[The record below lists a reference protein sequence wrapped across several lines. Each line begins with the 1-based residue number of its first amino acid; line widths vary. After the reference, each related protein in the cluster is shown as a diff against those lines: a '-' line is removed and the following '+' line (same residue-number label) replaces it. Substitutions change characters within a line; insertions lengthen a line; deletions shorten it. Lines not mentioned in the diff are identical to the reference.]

1 MISRLLDA
9 LNQVGLNPNG
19 EEIAD
24 ILWLTLQMRISEPD
38 RVHQDQ
44 VNQPDS
50 QDASSSDNLVS
61 NPKILPPQPQPQ
73 KRTSAPVKKT
83 TPSAPLYTND
93 IGTPSGEQGSLTF
106 KAPSAVSL
114 QEPLQLGKALR
125 PLMRRVLSR
134 TETVLDEVA
143 TAERIAEE
151 KILVPVLKPA
161 PERWFDLALIADE
174 SPSMGIWRRT
184 VVELQRLLERH
195 GAFRNV
201 QACGLLTNEKG
212 QIRLR
217 SGIGAAARSR
227 RLHSPNELVDP
238 SGQRLFLVVS
248 DCVSSMWR
256 DGTVTEALTPWVKSG
271 PLAIV
276 QMLPEQL
283 WERTALGL
291 SAAVQLRSLTPGT
304 PNQKLIAEGIASW
317 DVVDLESGL
326 KVPVV
331 TLEPEPLS
339 TWAQMVVGTG
349 GAKTAGFIIEL
360 PRAVGSQNNI
370 AQEEQSSLNLSA
382 EQRIHRFLNAASPI
396 ARSLAGLLA
405 AAPVISLPILRLIQR
420 TMLEQSRQVHVAEV
434 FLGGILKPESS
445 IDIHTDPDY
454 VQYGFVDEK
463 IRSILLDAIPLSSS
477 TKVLH
482 EVSDFVAKR
491 AGLSLQEFMAI
502 LQDPT
507 LPRTEAISDRV
518 RPFALVTAQVLKRLG
533 GEYIHVAERLEQQF
547 NEPQEVIDVES
558 APQLYALLIGIDYY
572 LPNNLPDGS
581 SYKSLRACV
590 RDVALV
596 KEFLQSQLR
605 VPEECILQLTSS
617 NTEGRTQP
625 PEPPE
630 YWPTYENIVAAFKQL
645 TEKAQPGDQVY
656 IYYCGHGGRTRTIYP
671 NLKGE
676 DGIDTVLVPV
686 DIGAPQSRYIRDLE
700 FELILKKMVD
710 KGLIVT
716 VVLDCSHAGGMN
728 RGNTDARVPDIIETT
743 PRPTDS
749 LVEPNNELVANRINL
764 TPGRIDSSWSPSSRN
779 YVMLAACQPN
789 EYAYEYGFNGKERNG
804 ALTYWFVDSLRV
816 MDTAITYKQLFDRIV
831 AKVHSKFPNQT
842 PQLYGEGDRIVFG
855 SDRISTQDAVI
866 VMQVDGEQKQVTLNA
881 GLAQGLSSGTRFA
894 IYPLNTTN
902 FSNKQLRL
910 AIIEVMDV
918 EASSAVARVLE
929 EADGGIGVKGQIEQ
943 GAPAVILSRPVNRV
957 RRVHLFDRKK
967 LGDAENELP
976 TQELVNQQK
985 EALDKVRQALA
996 ENGWVVEVQGEE
1008 ESHYQVAIGRR
1019 GEYEICIGMPIKNLN
1034 PALLIGDPEAPREVV
1049 NRLVHLAKYQAVQE
1063 LDNPGSKLN
1072 DSLEFVLLDQN
1083 KQPLPDQSNIT
1094 LKQGT
1099 PVYLRVK
1106 NTFLQALNVAVLD
1119 LEPTWEISQIP
1130 LQGIDAPFY
1139 QLASQETVDTRLRF
1153 KVPEGKE
1160 YEPAKET
1167 IKLFATHR
1175 SAGFRWLTLP
1185 SLDWKSEAHHEATRD
1200 LQSAFGK
1207 LQEAVGE
1214 DPNVSPSLNR
1224 GAVYEPDLNVS
1235 PSFNR
1240 KSSFVYEPD
1249 PNDEW
1254 VTKQIQI
1261 TIEP

>member
-9 LNQVGLNPNG
+9 LNKIGLNPDG

-24 ILWLTLQMRISEPD
+24 ILWLALQMRISEPD

-50 QDASSSDNLVS
+50 QEASSSDNLDSDSEIV
-61 NPKILPPQPQPQ
+61 PPQPQFP
-73 KRTSAPVKKT
+73 KRTPAPVKKT
-83 TPSAPLYTND
+83 TPSAPLYTNN
-93 IGTPSGEQGSLTF
+93 IGAEQGSLTF
-106 KAPSAVSL
+106 KTPSAPSL

-125 PLMRRVLSR
+125 PLMRRVQSR

-161 PERWFDLALIADE
+161 RERWLDLALIADE

-184 VVELQRLLERH
+184 VFELQRLLERH

-201 QACGLLTNEKG
+201 QTWGLLTTEKG

-238 SGQRLFLVVS
+238 IGQRLFLVVS

-256 DGTVTEALTPWVKSG
+256 DGTVTEALIPWVKSG

-291 SAAVQLRSLTPGT
+291 SAAVQLRSLNPGT
-304 PNQKLIAEGIASW
+304 PNQKLIAEGIDSW

-331 TLEPEPLS
+331 TLEPESLS
-339 TWAQMVVGTG
+339 RWAQMVVGAG

-360 PRAVGSQNNI
+360 PPTVGSKNNI
-370 AQEEQSSLNLSA
+370 AQEEQSAPTLSA
-382 EQRIHRFLNAASPI
+382 EQRVHRFLNAASPV

-420 TMLEQSRQVHVAEV
+420 TMLQQSRQVHIAEV

-463 IRSILLDAIPLSSS
+463 IRSILLDASPLSSS

-533 GEYIHVAERLEQQF
+533 GEYIHVAERLEQKF
-547 NEPQEVIDVES
+547 DKPQEVVDVES

-572 LPNNLPDGS
+572 LPNKLPDGV
-581 SYKSLRACV
+581 SYQSLRGCV
-590 RDVALV
+590 RDINQV
-596 KEFLQSQLR
+596 ETFLRSQLG
-605 VPEECILQLTSS
+605 VSEECILKLTSS
-617 NTEGRTQP
+617 NTDGSNQP

-630 YWPTYENIVAAFKQL
+630 CWPTYENMVAAFKQL
-645 TEKAQPGDQVY
+645 TEMAQPGDRVY
-656 IYYCGHGGRTRTIYP
+656 IHYSGHGGRTVTLYP
-671 NLKGE
+671 HLKGE
-676 DGIDTVLVPV
+676 GGMDTAFVPV
-686 DIGAPQSRYIRDLE
+686 DIAAPQGGYFRDIE
-700 FELILKKMVD
+700 FEFILKKMVN

-716 VVLDCSHAGGMN
+716 VVVDCPYAGGMVGGDSDV
-728 RGNTDARVPDIIETT
+728 RTIEIALH
-743 PRPTDS
+743 PTQS
-749 LVEPNNELVANRINL
+749 LVAANDELAANRINL
-764 TPGRIDSSWSPSSRN
+764 TQERIDSSQAPASRN
-779 YVMLAACQPN
+779 YVILAACRPDEQ
-789 EYAYEYGFNGKERNG
+789 AYEYAFKGDERNG
-804 ALTYWFVDSLRV
+804 VLTYWFLDSLRA
-816 MDTAITYKQLFDRIV
+816 MGLGITYKQLYDRIF
-831 AKVHSKFPNQT
+831 AKVHSQFPSQT
-842 PQLYGEGDRIVFG
+842 PQLFGEGDRIVFG
-855 SDRISTQDAVI
+855 SDRISIQDTVT
-866 VMQVDGEQKQVTLNA
+866 VMQVDEKQKQVTLNA
-881 GLAQGLSSGTRFA
+881 GRAQGLSSGTRFA

-902 FSNKQLRL
+902 FSNKQLQL
-910 AIIEVMDV
+910 AIIEVTDF
-918 EASSAVARVLE
+918 ESSGAVARVLE
-929 EADGGIGVKGQIEQ
+929 EVDGGIGVKGQIEQ
-943 GAPAVILSRPVNRV
+943 GAPAVILSAPVDLARRV
-957 RRVHLFDRKK
+957 RLFDRKK

-976 TQELVNQQK
+976 TQQLVNQQK
-985 EALDKVRQALA
+985 DALDKVRQALA

-1008 ESHYQVAIGRR
+1008 EAYYQVAISQQ

-1034 PALLIGDPEAPREVV
+1034 PPLSIGDPKAPKEVV
-1049 NRLVHLAKYQAVQE
+1049 KRLVHLAKYQAVQE
-1063 LDNPGSKLN
+1063 LDNP
-1072 DSLEFVLLDQN
+1072 DSELKDRLEFVLLDEK

-1094 LKQGT
+1094 LKQDT
-1099 PVYLRVK
+1099 LVFLRVQ
-1106 NTFLQALNVAVLD
+1106 NNSSRTLNVAVLD
-1119 LEPTWEISQIP
+1119 LEPTWAISQIP
-1130 LQGIDAPFY
+1130 LGGMDAAFN
-1139 QLASQETVDTRLRF
+1139 QLTPYETVDTKLRCQL
-1153 KVPEGKE
+1153 PEGKE
-1160 YEPAKET
+1160 YDRAMEVL
-1167 IKLFATHR
+1167 KLFATIEP
-1175 SAGFRWLTLP
+1175 ADFGWLILP
-1185 SLDWKSEAHHEATRD
+1185 SLDKDSLDNELEGHHEATRGI
-1200 LQSAFGK
+1200 QSTFSK
-1207 LQEAVGE
+1207 LLEAGGE
-1214 DPNVSPSLNR
+1214 VPNVPPSLKR
-1224 GAVYEPDLNVS
+1224 SSLKRSAVYT
-1235 PSFNR
+1235 
-1240 KSSFVYEPD
+1240 PD
-1249 PNDEW
+1249 PNAEW
-1254 VTKQIQI
+1254 VTKQIVI
-1261 TIEP
+1261 TGSAFL

>member
-9 LNQVGLNPNG
+9 LNKVGLNPNG

-24 ILWLTLQMRISEPD
+24 ILWLALQMRISEPD

-50 QDASSSDNLVS
+50 QDAFSSDNLGSDSEIV
-61 NPKILPPQPQPQ
+61 PPGPQFP
-73 KRTSAPVKKT
+73 KRTPAPVKKT
-83 TPSAPLYTND
+83 TPSAPLYTNN
-93 IGTPSGEQGSLTF
+93 IGTSSGEQGSLTF
-106 KAPSAVSL
+106 KTPSAPSL

-125 PLMRRVLSR
+125 PLMRRVQSR

-161 PERWFDLALIADE
+161 LERWFDLALIADE

-201 QACGLLTNEKG
+201 QTWGLLTNEKG

-238 SGQRLFLVVS
+238 IGQRLFLVVS

-256 DGTVTEALTPWVKSG
+256 DGTVTEALIPWVKSG

-304 PNQKLIAEGIASW
+304 PNQKLIAEGIPSW
-317 DVVDLESGL
+317 DVVDLKSGL

-331 TLEPEPLS
+331 TLEPESLS
-339 TWAQMVVGTG
+339 RWAQMVVGAG

-360 PRAVGSQNNI
+360 PRTVGSENNI
-370 AQEEQSSLNLSA
+370 AQEEQSSPTLSA
-382 EQRIHRFLNAASPI
+382 EQRVHRFLNAASPV

-420 TMLEQSRQVHVAEV
+420 TMLQQSRQVHVAEV
-434 FLGGILKPESS
+434 LLGGILKPESS
-445 IDIHTDPDY
+445 IDIHADPDY

-463 IRSILLDAIPLSSS
+463 IRSILLDASPLSSS

-547 NEPQEVIDVES
+547 DKPQEVVDVES

-572 LPNNLPDGS
+572 LPNIL
-581 SYKSLRACV
+581 YKSLKACV

-605 VPEECILQLTSS
+605 VPEESILQLTSS
-617 NTEGRTQP
+617 NIEDSTQP

-630 YWPTYENIVAAFKQL
+630 CWPTYENMVAAFKEL

-656 IYYCGHGGRTRTIYP
+656 IYYGGHGGRTTTIYP

-676 DGIDTVLVPV
+676 GADTGLVPM
-686 DIGAPQSRYIRDLE
+686 DIGDPNSRYLRDLE
-700 FELILKKMVD
+700 FQGLLEGMLN

-716 VVLDCSHAGGMN
+716 VVLDCDHAGGMN
-728 RGNTDARVPDIIETT
+728 RGNTDARDPDIIETT
-743 PRPTDS
+743 PRPTES

-764 TPGRIDSSWSPSSRN
+764 TPGRIDSIWPPSSRN
-779 YVMLAACQPN
+779 YVMLAACRPS
-789 EYAYEYGFNGKERNG
+789 EYAYEYAIEGKERNG
-804 ALTYWFVDSLRV
+804 AFTYWFIDSLKR
-816 MDTAITYKQLFDRIV
+816 MGTGITYKQLHDRIF
-831 AKVHSKFPNQT
+831 AKVHSKFPSQT
-842 PQLYGEGDRIVFG
+842 PQLFGEGDRIVFG
-855 SDRISTQDAVI
+855 SDRISTQDTVT
-866 VMQVDGEQKQVTLNA
+866 VMQVDEKQKQVTLNA
-881 GLAQGLSSGTRFA
+881 GPAQGLSSGTRFA

-910 AIIEVMDV
+910 AIIEVTDF
-918 EASSAVARVLE
+918 ESSSAVARVLE
-929 EADGGIGVKGQIEQ
+929 EVDGGIGVKGQIEQ
-943 GAPAVILSRPVNRV
+943 GAPAVILSAPVDMV
-957 RRVHLFDRKK
+957 RRVRLFDRKK
-967 LGDAENELP
+967 IGDAENELP

-985 EALDKVRQALA
+985 DALDKVEQALA

-1008 ESHYQVAIGRR
+1008 EAHYQVAIGRQ

-1034 PALLIGDPEAPREVV
+1034 PALSIGNPEAPREVV
-1049 NRLVHLAKYQAVQE
+1049 KRLVHLAKYQAIQE
-1063 LDNPGSKLN
+1063 LDNPASELN

-1083 KQPLPDQSNIT
+1083 KKPLPDQSNIT

-1099 PVYLRVK
+1099 TVFLLVK
-1106 NTFLQALNVAVLD
+1106 NNSPRALNVAVLD
-1119 LEPTWEISQIP
+1119 LQPTWEISQIP
-1130 LQGIDAPFY
+1130 LRGIDATFY
-1139 QLASQETVDTRLRF
+1139 ELAPQETVETKLRF
-1153 KVPEGKE
+1153 QVPELKG
-1160 YEPAKET
+1160 YERAMKVL
-1167 IKLFATHR
+1167 KLFATIGP
-1175 SAGFRWLTLP
+1175 ADFRWLILP
-1185 SLDWKSEAHHEATRD
+1185 SLDKESLDKESSDKKIEGHHEATRGI
-1200 LQSAFGK
+1200 QSTFGK
-1207 LQEAVGE
+1207 LLEAGGE
-1214 DPNVSPSLNR
+1214 DINVSTSLSLNR
-1224 GAVYEPDLNVS
+1224 GVVYEPDANA
-1235 PSFNR
+1235 
-1240 KSSFVYEPD
+1240 
-1249 PNDEW
+1249 EW
-1254 VTKQIQI
+1254 VTKQILI
-1261 TIEP
+1261 TIDNVAE

>member
-9 LNQVGLNPNG
+9 LNKIGLNPDG

-24 ILWLTLQMRISEPD
+24 ILWLALQMRISEPD

-50 QDASSSDNLVS
+50 QEASSSDNLGSDSEIV
-61 NPKILPPQPQPQ
+61 PPQPQPQ
-73 KRTSAPVKKT
+73 KRTPAPVKKT
-83 TPSAPLYTND
+83 TPSAPLYTNN
-93 IGTPSGEQGSLTF
+93 IGTSSGEQGSLTF
-106 KAPSAVSL
+106 KTPSAPSL
-114 QEPLQLGKALR
+114 QQPLQLGKALR
-125 PLMRRVLSR
+125 PLMRRVQSR

-161 PERWFDLALIADE
+161 PERWLDLALIADE

-184 VVELQRLLERH
+184 VFELQRLLERH

-201 QACGLLTNEKG
+201 QTWGLLTTEKG

-238 SGQRLFLVVS
+238 IGQRLFLVVS

-291 SAAVQLRSLTPGT
+291 SAAVQLRSLNPGT
-304 PNQKLIAEGIASW
+304 PNQKLIAEGLDSW

-331 TLEPEPLS
+331 TLEPESLS
-339 TWAQMVVGTG
+339 RWAQMVVGAG

-360 PRAVGSQNNI
+360 PRTVGSENNI
-370 AQEEQSSLNLSA
+370 AQEEQSAPTLSA
-382 EQRIHRFLNAASPI
+382 EQRVHRFLNAASPV
-396 ARSLAGLLA
+396 ARNLAGLLA

-420 TMLEQSRQVHVAEV
+420 TMLQQSRQVHIAEV

-463 IRSILLDAIPLSSS
+463 IRSILLDASPLSSS

-507 LPRTEAISDRV
+507 VPRTEAISDRV

-547 NEPQEVIDVES
+547 DEHQEVVDVES

-572 LPNNLPDGS
+572 LPSNLPDGS
-581 SYKSLRACV
+581 LYKSLRSCV

-605 VPEECILQLTSS
+605 VPEERILQLTSS
-617 NTEGRTQP
+617 NTEGSTQP

-630 YWPTYENIVAAFKQL
+630 CWPTYENIVAAFKQL

-656 IYYCGHGGRTRTIYP
+656 IHYNGHGGRARTIFFSI
-671 NLKGE
+671 KGE
-676 DGIDTVLVPV
+676 DAIDTGLVPM
-686 DIGAPQSRYIRDLE
+686 DIGAPNARYLRDLE
-700 FELILKKMVD
+700 FQHLLENMLD

-728 RGNTDARVPDIIETT
+728 RGNTDARDPDIIDTT
-743 PRPTDS
+743 PRPTES
-749 LVEPNNELVANRINL
+749 LVEPNKELVANRINL
-764 TPGRIDSSWSPSSRN
+764 TLGRIDSSWPPSSKN

-789 EYAYEYGFNGKERNG
+789 EYAYEYAFNGKERNG
-804 ALTYWFVDSLRV
+804 ALTYWFLDSLRV
-816 MDTAITYKQLFDRIV
+816 MGTAITYKQLYDRIV
-831 AKVHSKFPNQT
+831 AKVHSKFPTQT
-842 PQLYGEGDRIVFG
+842 PQLFGEGDRIVFG
-855 SDRISTQDAVI
+855 SDRISIQDTVT
-866 VMQVDGEQKQVTLNA
+866 VMQVDEKQKQVTLNA
-881 GLAQGLSSGTRFA
+881 GRAQGLSSGTRFA

-910 AIIEVMDV
+910 AIIEVTDF
-918 EASSAVARVLE
+918 ESSGAVARVLE
-929 EADGGIGVKGQIEQ
+929 EVDDGIGVKGQIEQ
-943 GAPAVILSRPVNRV
+943 GAPAVILSPPVDLARRV
-957 RRVHLFDRKK
+957 RLFDRKK

-985 EALDKVRQALA
+985 DALDKVRQALA

-1008 ESHYQVAIGRR
+1008 EAYYQVAISQQ

-1034 PALLIGDPEAPREVV
+1034 PPLSIGDPKAPKEVV
-1049 NRLVHLAKYQAVQE
+1049 KRLVHLAKYQAVQE
-1063 LDNPGSKLN
+1063 LDNPASELI

-1099 PVYLRVK
+1099 TVFLRVK
-1106 NTFLQALNVAVLD
+1106 NNFSYRLNVAVLD

-1130 LQGIDAPFY
+1130 LRGMDATFD
-1139 QLASQETVDTRLRF
+1139 QLAPDETVDTKLRF
-1153 KVPEGKE
+1153 QLPEGKE
-1160 YEPAKET
+1160 YDRAMEVL
-1167 IKLFATHR
+1167 KLFATVGP
-1175 SAGFRWLTLP
+1175 ADFRWLILP
-1185 SLDWKSEAHHEATRD
+1185 SLDKESLDNELEGHHEATRGI
-1200 LQSAFGK
+1200 QSTFGK
-1207 LQEAVGE
+1207 LLAAGGE
-1214 DPNVSPSLNR
+1214 DPNVPPSLKR
-1224 GAVYEPDLNVS
+1224 G
-1235 PSFNR
+1235 
-1240 KSSFVYEPD
+1240 FVYNPD
-1249 PNDEW
+1249 PNAEW
-1254 VTKQIQI
+1254 VTKQIVI
-1261 TIEP
+1261 TIYNIAE

>member
-9 LNQVGLNPNG
+9 LNKIGLNPDG

-24 ILWLTLQMRISEPD
+24 ILWLALQMRISEPD
-38 RVHQDQ
+38 QVHQNQ

-61 NPKILPPQPQPQ
+61 DSEIVLPQPQFP
-73 KRTSAPVKKT
+73 KRTPAPVKKT
-83 TPSAPLYTND
+83 TPSAPLYTNN
-93 IGTPSGEQGSLTF
+93 IGAPSGEQGSLTF
-106 KAPSAVSL
+106 KTPSAPSL

-161 PERWFDLALIADE
+161 SERWLDLTLIADE

-184 VVELQRLLERH
+184 VFELQRLLERH

-201 QACGLLTNEKG
+201 QTWGLLTTEKG

-238 SGQRLFLVVS
+238 IGQRLFLVVS

-256 DGTVTEALTPWVKSG
+256 DGTVTEALIPWVKSG

-291 SAAVQLRSLTPGT
+291 SAAVQLRSLAPGT

-331 TLEPEPLS
+331 NLEPESLS
-339 TWAQMVVGTG
+339 TWAQMVVGAG

-360 PRAVGSQNNI
+360 PRTVGSQNNI
-370 AQEEQSSLNLSA
+370 AQEEQSSPNLSA
-382 EQRIHRFLNAASPI
+382 EQRVHRFLNAASPV
-396 ARSLAGLLA
+396 ARNLAGLLA

-420 TMLEQSRQVHVAEV
+420 TMLQQSRQVHVAEV
-434 FLGGILKPESS
+434 FLGGILKPDSS

-507 LPRTEAISDRV
+507 LPKTEAISDRV

-547 NEPQEVIDVES
+547 NKHQEVVTVES
-558 APQLYALLIGIDYY
+558 QPNLYALLIGIDYY
-572 LPNNLPDGS
+572 LPNRL
-581 SYKSLRACV
+581 YKSTKGCV
-590 RDVALV
+590 RDITLV
-596 KEFLQSQLR
+596 ENLLKKQMGVSEEF
-605 VPEECILQLTSS
+605 IWKLTSS
-617 NTEGRTQP
+617 NPNNDQPLELTEHL
-625 PEPPE
+625 
-630 YWPTYENIVAAFKQL
+630 PTYENIVAAFQQL
-645 TEKAQPGDQVY
+645 TEIAVSGDQVY
-656 IYYCGHGGRTRTIYP
+656 IHYSGQGGRTKTIFP
-671 NLKGE
+671 ELKGE
-676 DGIDTVLVPV
+676 SGLDEALVPM
-686 DIGAPQSRYIRDLE
+686 DIGDFEERYLRDVELE
-700 FELILKKMVD
+700 TILRRMVG

-716 VVLDCSHAGGMN
+716 VVLDSCHSGGMV
-728 RGNTDARVPDIIETT
+728 RGDADVRGVDAIDTAARSTE
-743 PRPTDS
+743 S
-749 LVEPNNELVANRINL
+749 LVASREELVANWL
-764 TPGRIDSSWSPSSRN
+764 TTANEGKGSDWLPVTRD
-779 YVMLAACQPN
+779 YVLLAACLPN
-789 EYAYEYGFNGKERNG
+789 EYAYEYAFNRETKERNG
-804 ALTYWFVDSLRV
+804 ALTYWLVDSLI
-816 MDTAITYKQLFDRIV
+816 MMPSATTYKQLYERIL
-831 AKVHSKFPNQT
+831 AKVHSQFPQQT
-842 PQLYGEGDRIVFG
+842 PQLYGEGERTVFG
-855 SDRISTQDAVI
+855 RDRISTQDFGRDRISIQDTVT
-866 VMQVDGEQKQVTLNA
+866 VMQVDEKQKQVTLNA
-881 GLAQGLSSGTRFA
+881 GRAQGLSSGTQFA
-894 IYPLNTTN
+894 IYPLITTN

-910 AIIEVMDV
+910 AIIEVTYV

-929 EADGGIGVKGQIEQ
+929 KADGGIGVKGQIEQ
-943 GAPAVILSRPVNRV
+943 GAPAVILSAPVDLV
-957 RRVHLFDRKK
+957 RRVRLFDRKK

-985 EALDKVRQALA
+985 DALDKVRQALA
-996 ENGWVVEVQGEE
+996 ENGWVIEVQGEE
-1008 ESHYQVAIGRR
+1008 ESHYQVAIGRQ

-1034 PALLIGDPEAPREVV
+1034 PPLLIGDPEAPKEVV
-1049 NRLVHLAKYQAVQE
+1049 KRLVHLAKYQAVQE
-1063 LDNPGSKLN
+1063 LDNPASELN
-1072 DSLEFVLLDQN
+1072 DYLEFVLLDQN

-1099 PVYLRVK
+1099 PVFLRVK
-1106 NTFLQALNVAVLD
+1106 NNFSQALNVAVLD
-1119 LEPTWEISQIP
+1119 LEPTWAISQIP
-1130 LQGIDAPFY
+1130 LRGIDAPFY
-1139 QLASQETVDTRLRF
+1139 QLAPQETVNLKLRF
-1153 KVPEGKE
+1153 QVPESKG
-1160 YEPAKET
+1160 YERAKEAL
-1167 IKLFATHR
+1167 KLFATR
-1175 SAGFRWLTLP
+1175 GPADFRWLRLP
-1185 SLDWKSEAHHEATRD
+1185 SLDRKIEAHHTATRD
-1200 LQSAFGK
+1200 FQSAFGK

-1214 DPNVSPSLNR
+1214 DPNVSPSLHR
-1224 GAVYEPDLNVS
+1224 GV
-1235 PSFNR
+1235 
-1240 KSSFVYEPD
+1240 VYEPD
-1249 PNDEW
+1249 PNAEW
-1254 VTKQIQI
+1254 ATKQIQI